1 MPLVLTP
8 DVLHRLWP
16 HALPGM
22 VEGVAS
28 ASAVTLARY
37 GITTRIDLVDFIAEC
52 SEETGAMTRVVES
65 GAYSA
70 ERAHAVWPGLFP
82 NAAAAVPFVVSER
95 LLFNKTY
102 GGRVGNRR
110 GTDDG
115 YNFRG
120 RGMIQLTGRSWY
132 EKVGVESGLDLVGN
146 PDLVASPAHIL
157 ECAAAYWKLAGVSR
171 LANAGDFE
179 GEVRRVNGALT
190 NLAERLRWRALCQ
203 QVLTPQAI
211 MDGGDEAPPAPPAV
225 GERGSISWV
234 QASLNALGADPPLV
248 LDGLDGR
255 DTRFAVRNFQR
266 KHGLVVDGDAGPKT
280 CAALVKA
287 IAEKANV

>member
-22 VEGVAS
+22 VDGVVS

-37 GITTRIDLVDFIAEC
+37 GITTRIDLVDFVAEC
-52 SEETGAMTRVVES
+52 SEETGGMTRVVES

-102 GGRVGNRR
+102 GGRLGNRR

-120 RGMIQLTGRSWY
+120 RGMIQITGRDWY
-132 EKVGVESGLDLVGN
+132 QKIGVETGLDLIGD
-146 PDLVASPAHIL
+146 PALVAAPAHIL
-157 ECAAAYWKLAGVSR
+157 ECACAYWKLAGVST
-171 LANAGDFE
+171 LANAGDFP
-179 GEVRRVNGALT
+179 GEVRRINGGLT
-190 NLAERLRWRALCQ
+190 NMPERLRWRALCQ
-203 QVLTPQAI
+203 QVLTLQVITGEDASTLFV
-211 MDGGDEAPPAPPAV
+211 APKA
-225 GERGSISWV
+225 GERGDLRWV
-234 QASLNALGADPPLV
+234 QITLNALGANPSV
-248 LDGLDGR
+248 IVDGIEGS
-255 DTRFAVRNFQR
+255 DTRFAVRKFQR
-266 KHGLVVDGDAGPKT
+266 THGLVVDSDAGPLT